1 MLRAQQIIIDMPVA
15 GQEPWISVVLQDV
28 QTDANGVVIQTVDR
42 VGIIHRPLSKVAAEI
57 DSVIDPVL
65 GGRSKKL
72 TVAGTAALIK
82 SAVVRWIGEDYGSY

>member
-1 MLRAQQIIIDMPVA
+1 MLRAQQIVIDMPVA

-28 QTDANGVVIQTVDR
+28 QMDANGGVVQTVDR

-57 DSVIDPVL
+57 NTITDPVL
-65 GGRSKKL
+65 QGPDKKV

-82 SAVVRWIGEDYGSY
+82 SAVIRWIGEDYGSY